1 MRSTST
7 LCLVMVLA
15 LLALSAVCNAESGQ
29 QCASNCVSGCEHL
42 GSGKEYATCLQNC
55 LKGCY
60 DKPTGVPDVP
70 PPSRGSVDAT
80 GVYAKAAAQTFYEH
94 VSCQNTHGR
103 QIIAENTT
111 EDSRPNPLR
120 GRTGRFNPSPA
131 PQTETGNPPATQS
144 NPESSNDFD
153 KEKQGL
159 LDSLKK

>member
-1 MRSTST
+1 MRLAST
-7 LCLVMVLA
+7 LCLVTVLA
-15 LLALSAVCNAESGQ
+15 LLALPAVCYAESGQ
-29 QCASNCVSGCEHL
+29 QCASNCVYGCEHL
-42 GSGKEYATCLQNC
+42 GSGQEYATCLQNC

-70 PPSRGSVDAT
+70 PPSRGSLGT
-80 GVYAKAAAQTFYEH
+80 TRLYAKAAVQASYEH
-94 VSCQNTHGR
+94 DSCQNAYGR
-103 QIIAENTT
+103 QIVAENSAD
-111 EDSRPNPLR
+111 DSRPNPLR

-131 PQTETGNPPATQS
+131 PQAETGNPPAAQS